1 MLSVAEALDAILKE
15 AQPAPPLTV
24 ELADALGLITAEAVI
39 SDVDSPP
46 FDKALMDGFA
56 VRSAD
61 VAAPDARLRIIE
73 HVIAGMIPSRPVT
86 AGTATRIMTGAPLP
100 EGVDC
105 VIKVEDTR
113 IEPPPSKQSSPT
125 ANPAIVGGT
134 VVIRGTAAAGA
145 NIIRRGTSLRSGQ
158 TVLPAGRLMRPQE
171 VGALAEVGKERL
183 SVYPRPTVGI
193 LATGDELVPV
203 GTKPGPGQIRNSNG
217 AMLGAQTQRAGGRPM
232 LLGIA
237 RDNPAALRE
246 RIAVGLESDVLLL
259 SGGVSE
265 GTHDLVPSELA
276 ALGVRNVFHKV
287 LMRPGKPLWFGV
299 WERPNSRPGSR
310 RTYVFGLPGNPVSSL
325 VCFEVFVRSCLQRL
339 LGHEPAGPQ
348 PVRARLTQ
356 DHVARGERPTYNPA
370 QLRWDAG
377 GPQVTPA
384 RWHGSSD
391 LQAMVEAN
399 AVAVFPGGDASY
411 ERGTLIEV
419 IPFDRSTDGSV

>member
-1 MLSVAEALDAILKE
+1 MLTVAEALDAILKE
-15 AQPAPPLTV
+15 AQPAPPITV
-24 ELADALGLITAEAVI
+24 DLADALGLVTAEAVI

-61 VAAPDARLRIIE
+61 VAAPEARLRIIE

-86 AGTATRIMTGAPLP
+86 IGTATRIMTGAPLP

-113 IEPPPSKQSSPT
+113 IEPPVATQSSP
-125 ANPAIVGGT
+125 AVNPSVVGGT
-134 VVIRGTAAAGA
+134 VVIRGTAATGA
-145 NIIRRGTSLRSGQ
+145 NIIRRGTSLKKGQ
-158 TVLPAGRLMRPQE
+158 TVLPAGRLVRPQE
-171 VGALAEVGKERL
+171 VGALAEVGKERV

-193 LATGDELVPV
+193 LATGDELIPV
-203 GTKPGPGQIRNSNG
+203 GAKPGPGQIRNSNE

-237 RDNPAALRE
+237 RDNPAELRE
-246 RIAVGLESDVLLL
+246 RIVVGLENDVLLL

-265 GTHDLVPSELA
+265 GTHDLVPTELA

-299 WERPNSRPGSR
+299 WERPDARPGSR

-339 LGHEPAGPQ
+339 LGHEPARPQ

-370 QLRWDAG
+370 RLRWDAE